1 MSLVLTHGSPD
12 RLPELDKA
20 LDFFGDGYPISTFD
34 REGEGFALF
43 KDPASGEVLIK
54 DSCGTW
60 SKVVAGPM
68 RYVDPAM
75 DERTVYLIDN
85 LIIPQQWC
93 DNGL

>member
-1 MSLVLTHGSPD
+1 MQLEGRGVCSLVH
-12 RLPELDKA
+12 LPEQMQVLA
-20 LDFFGDGYPISTFD
+20 GLGN
-34 REGEGFALF
+34 GEVVSV
-43 KDPASGEVLIK
+43 DPASGEVLIK

-93 DNGL
+93 NNGL